1 MKILLTL
8 DYAAEV
14 LHLCYILLTA
24 TFRLT
29 LRLAVFTY
37 VLGQTVGSYYHSLS
51 EMTFTIQP
59 SNLFVANH
67 PLYLDGRRP
76 QFHPAMSR

>member
-24 TFRLT
+24 LFRLT
-29 LRLAVFTY
+29 VRLAVFFY
-37 VLGQTVGSYYHSLS
+37 VLGQAVGNYYYSLTELS
-51 EMTFTIQP
+51 FEINP
-59 SNLFVANH
+59 AVSNLQA
-67 PLYLDGRRP
+67 YLGGTR
-76 QFHPAMSR
+76 QLSHPAWNR

>member
-24 TFRLT
+24 LFRLT
-29 LRLAVFTY
+29 VRLAVFTY
-37 VLGQTVGSYYHSLS
+37 VLGQTVGSYYHSLTELS
-51 EMTFTIQP
+51 FEINP
-59 SNLFVANH
+59 AVSNLQA
-67 PLYLDGRRP
+67 YLGGRR
-76 QFHPAMSR
+76 QLSHPAWNR

>member
-24 TFRLT
+24 LFRFT
-29 LRLAVFTY
+29 VKAAVFTY
-37 VLGQTVGSYYHSLS
+37 VLGQTAGTYYRSLTELS
-51 EMTFTIQP
+51 FEINPVDASLQ
-59 SNLFVANH
+59 A
-67 PLYLDGRRP
+67 YLGGTRLLS
-76 QFHPAMSR
+76 HPALSR

>member
-24 TFRLT
+24 LFRLT
-29 LRLAVFTY
+29 VRLAVFTY
-37 VLGQTVGSYYHSLS
+37 VLGQAVGNYYYSLTELS
-51 EMTFTIQP
+51 FEINP
-59 SNLFVANH
+59 SVSNLQA
-67 PLYLDGRRP
+67 YLGGTR
-76 QFHPAMSR
+76 QLSHPAWNR